1 MLAPVPQYTIAFNA
15 VVLAVGCSVFRLPGQ
30 PDTER
35 LLWSGLCVCFCC
47 ANGSGYLGFCVYLCL
62 LA

>member
-15 VVLAVGCSVFRLPGQ
+15 VVLAVGCSVFRLPLTMQFRLPGQ

-35 LLWSGLCVCFCC
+35 LL
-47 ANGSGYLGFCVYLCL
+47 
-62 LA
+62 